1 MTANLQLPNDNNS
14 IFTAKP
20 VSLSSL
26 LAGIHSHKTALPE
39 FQRPWVWQPEMVR
52 ELIISVAYRYPAGS
66 LLTMPVSSQSGFAL
80 RQFEGSGNAL
90 KDTPNLMVLDGQ
102 QRLTSLY
109 QALYSRSGIYIN
121 RGKPNQRIF
130 HFYLDIGLLM
140 SDPVGSVEVS
150 DPYFEKAL
158 YFVAEEKGG
167 KRVRYDRI
175 TPLYEITSREDEL
188 KNGALPLGC
197 LFKTDDYLTKWRKDY
212 LRGKSGKN
220 MDVFDALDD
229 RWDNLRGYT
238 FPVTEL
244 TENMPLHAI
253 CHIFEKVNST
263 GVALDV
269 FDLCTA
275 ILWADGFK
283 LNEEWAKTRHKLAA
297 LLPMQPLSGTYF
309 LQGLALLSSMDKK
322 RSSQSGAVSCRKND
336 LMALKK
342 ATVVKW
348 WPVLVEGYV
357 EAAKF
362 MTSEGIMSERI
373 LPYSTQIMPL
383 STIFADLINRHKTAN
398 IGSFWPKIRQW
409 YWCSVFTQRY
419 SSQVETG
426 AAKDYE
432 EVVNWVEG
440 SGPAPEVVRTFN
452 FRADTL
458 QEITSIRNAIYKG
471 VLCLLAGRGAKDFGG
486 GGDLKTNLF
495 YQTRQDHH
503 HIYPKAALSRKGDSD
518 PRVDTIVNKTLINAA
533 VNKSISDNLPSK
545 YVREWGDRLQ
555 GSFGSIL
562 QTHLIDPDL
571 LSSDDWNRF
580 FEDRREKLRQLIMS
594 VCGGTVQNFSGESAD
609 SVALEIEELDEEEMV
624 VAAD

>member
-1 MTANLQLPNDNNS
+1 MQLPTDAN

-26 LAGIHSHKTALPE
+26 LTGIHNYKTALPE

-66 LLTMPVSSQSGFAL
+66 LLTMPVGSHSSFAL
-80 RQFEGSGNAL
+80 RQFEGSGDSL

-109 QALYSRSGIYIN
+109 QALYNRTGVTIN
-121 RGKPNQRIF
+121 LGQRNQRTF
-130 HFYLDIGLLM
+130 HFYLDVPLLM
-140 SDPVGSVEVS
+140 SDPDGSIEVG
-150 DPYFEKAL
+150 DPFFEKAL
-158 YFVAEEKGG
+158 YYVADEKTG

-175 TPLYEITSREDEL
+175 IPLYEVTTRDDEL

-197 LFKTDDYLTKWRKDY
+197 LFKTDDYLEKWRKDY
-212 LRGKSGKN
+212 LVALSG
-220 MDVFDALDD
+220 MDMAKYIELNSK
-229 RWDNLRGYT
+229 WDKLVEAWLERIRNYM

-244 TENMPLHAI
+244 VENMPLHAI

-263 GVALDV
+263 GVPLDV

-283 LNEEWAKTRHKLAA
+283 LNDEWHTTRQQLAP
-297 LLPMQPLSGTYF
+297 LLPMQPLSGSYF
-309 LQGLALLSSMDKK
+309 LQGLALLDSMDKK
-322 RSSQSGAVSCRKND
+322 RSAQSGSVSCRKND

-342 ATVVKW
+342 ATVQKW
-348 WPVLVEGYV
+348 WKPLIEGYK

-383 STIFADLINRHKTAN
+383 STIFADIIQRHKAVN

-426 AAKDYE
+426 AAKDFE
-432 EVVNWVEG
+432 EVINWIDG
-440 SGPAPEVVRTFN
+440 GPAPEVVRTFS
-452 FRADTL
+452 FRADSL

-471 VLCLLAGRGAKDFGG
+471 VLCLLAGKGAKDFGG

-503 HIYPKAALSRKGDSD
+503 HIYPKAALSKKGIND
-518 PRVDTIVNKTLINAA
+518 PRVDTIVNKTLISAP
-533 VNKSISDNLPSK
+533 VNNSISDSLPSK
-545 YVREWGDRLQ
+545 YVADWEAKLSGAFE
-555 GSFGSIL
+555 GIL
-562 QTHLIDPDL
+562 QTHLIDAAV
-571 LSSDDWNRF
+571 LSSDDWDKF
-580 FEDRREKLRQLIMS
+580 FDDRREKLRQLILT
-594 VCGGTVQNFSGESAD
+594 VCGGAVQDFTGAT
-609 SVALEIEELDEEEMV
+609 AQTIEIEEAEEEEL
-624 VAAD
+624 VA